1 MSSEFVKVAETK
13 DIPRGEMRAVD
24 LANEGVCIINVDNN
38 FYAMGNVCTHQGGP
52 LNEGILDGYEVEC
65 PWHLAKFG
73 IRTGNVLAPP
83 AEKSVLGYDVKVE
96 GNNIL
101 IRKRE

>member
-1 MSSEFVKVAETK
+1 VKVAETK
-13 DIPRGEMRAVD
+13 DIPHGEMRAVD
-24 LANEGVCIINVDNN
+24 LANEVVCIINVDND

-52 LNEGILDGYEVEC
+52 LNEGMLDGYEVEC
-65 PWHLAKFG
+65 PWHLAKFDV
-73 IRTGNVLAPP
+73 RTGNVLAPP
-83 AEKSVLGYDVKVE
+83 AEKSIPSYDVKVE